1 MPDQKAR
8 LYPVDGTKF
17 NIRYE
22 DLAQTIH
29 VQVQFKRS
37 RIDPFFKILYCDML
51 ISFKKIVMMGSLL

>member
-51 ISFKKIVMMGSLL
+51 ISFKKSS